1 MSLELSG
8 TTPAIKGVAGSVS
21 APAITGDDAD
31 TGISFPS
38 ANTIKFSTGGVER
51 ISITDA
57 GISGTGISAGGKF
70 ASYAIIG
77 DEKSAGTDG
86 GVFTSG
92 AWRTRD
98 LNAEL
103 SDPDGIV
110 SISSNQFTLAAG
122 SYLVVASA
130 PALGVNNHKLKIYNI
145 TDSADVQIGT
155 SEYAHASDYS
165 TKRSFVSSRFTISGS
180 KVFEIQH
187 RCETTKS
194 TTGMGR
200 GYYSMGAVELFTLVE
215 IYKES

>member
-51 ISITDA
+51 ISITDS
-57 GISGTGISAGGKF
+57 GISGTGIAAGGKF

-77 DEKSAGTDG
+77 DQKSADSDAGT
-86 GVFTSG
+86 FTSG
-92 AWRTRD
+92 AWRIRD
-98 LNAEL
+98 LNAEIA
-103 SDPDGIV
+103 DPDGIV

-122 SYLVVASA
+122 SYLVKASA
-130 PALGVNNHKLKIYNI
+130 PAIGVNNHKIKIYNV
-145 TDSADVQIGT
+145 TDSADVEIGT
-155 SEYAHASDYS
+155 TEYAHASDY
-165 TKRSFVSSRFTISGS
+165 TGERSFVAARFTISGS
-180 KVFEIQH
+180 KAFEIRH

-194 TTGMGR
+194 TYGLGR
-200 GYYSMGAVELFTLVE
+200 GYGMSVVELFTLVE